1 MTNIIIADDHCLV
14 VEGIKLMLRSQP
26 DIHIVGEAYCG
37 EEVIKLV
44 KNTDKVD
51 LVIMDINMP
60 GQNGIKATEYL
71 KEHYPHVKVLVLT
84 MYKKPEFIRQLLKS
98 GASGYILKNTEMES
112 LLDAVRTIS
121 SGGTFF
127 TQEISRTVMDS
138 LVGQPRNRTFELTQ
152 REKDVLRL
160 IVEECTTTEI
170 ADRLYISTHTVET
183 HRKNLL
189 SKLNVRNTVGLVKY
203 ALENGIHEV
212 GRYY

>member
-14 VEGIKLMLRSQP
+14 VEGIKLMLRSQA
-26 DIHIVGEAYCG
+26 DIHISGSAYSG

-44 KNTDKVD
+44 RQCDKVD
-51 LVIMDINMP
+51 LIIMDINMP
-60 GQNGIKATEYL
+60 GKDGIKATEYL
-71 KEHYPHVKVLVLT
+71 KEHYPHIKVLVLT

-98 GASGYILKNTEMES
+98 GASGYILKNTEQES

-160 IVEECTTTEI
+160 IVEECTTPEI
-170 ADRLYISTHTVET
+170 ADKLYISTHTVET

-212 GRYY
+212 GRY